1 MDNLVKAVY
10 DFTLRG
16 GKRLRALLILIGYWS
31 REWGKDLDK
40 ILPVMAGIEFLQS
53 YLLVHDDIMDQDE
66 LRRGGPTLHVWFER
80 VCRQQDLIGDCK
92 HYGISQAITSGD
104 YLEAL
109 AIATISSAP
118 LPHETVRALVNRYSR
133 GLRTVS
139 YGQFLDVLLSYKPL
153 DKISEN
159 DVLKIHELKTASYTV
174 ELPLHLGVIAANP
187 NDQVLLNVFSMYSKP
202 AGIAF
207 QLRDDIIGLYGNPK
221 ITGKPM
227 GSDVREKK
235 KTLLIVK
242 AYELGSNNDR
252 KFLKRIYDE
261 LNRDEI
267 TINDIM
273 VVQDIVKETGSLK
286 YNEDLIKKFYE
297 ESMKII
303 DVNRDLITNE
313 AYNVLK
319 SITHKLSYRSY

>member
-1 MDNLVKAVY
+1 MDNLVKAIY

-80 VCRQQDLIGDCK
+80 ECRQQDLIGDCK

-109 AIATISSAP
+109 AIATILSAP

-159 DVLKIHELKTASYTV
+159 DILKVHELKTASYTV

-207 QLRDDIIGLYGNPK
+207 QLRDDIIGLYGNSK
-221 ITGKPM
+221 ITGKPV

-235 KTLLIVK
+235 KTLLVVK

-273 VVQDIVKETGSLK
+273 MVQDIVKETGSLK

-297 ESMKII
+297 ESIKII

-319 SITHKLSYRSY
+319 SITYKLSYRSY